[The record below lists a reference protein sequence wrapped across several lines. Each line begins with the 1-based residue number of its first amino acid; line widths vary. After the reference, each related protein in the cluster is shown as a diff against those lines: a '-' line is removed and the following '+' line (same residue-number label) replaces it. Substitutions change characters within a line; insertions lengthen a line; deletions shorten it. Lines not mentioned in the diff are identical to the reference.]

1 MFEFFILKQTAKI
14 VETYTLKE
22 IKKPAFCIQL
32 VRTKLRNKTPFFSIA
47 SDGKIFGFISGFPKS
62 FN

>member
-1 MFEFFILKQTAKI
+1 MFESLILKQTAKI

-22 IKKPAFCIQL
+22 IKKPAFYIQL
-32 VRTKLRNKTPFFSIA
+32 VRTKLRNKNPFFSIA